1 MCDGL
6 PRSYLIKQLRSDMNI
21 LCHIQR
27 TPGGAEGAEVDVEQ
41 ELKCAIHSIIAEN
54 PNAKQFAVKFC
65 GDGTHVARSAGMCL
79 TSFSVTSPGAR
90 MSKAACH
97 HAVAVV
103 KGQESYTLYNTCFR
117 NIFNSINALAAS
129 KRLDINGEEM
139 AIDVYLGG
147 DYKFLLM
154 VLGMAGA
161 TSNHACIYCRVHSNE
176 RGDMAKPEDF
186 YWDDHVVR
194 SMSDIS
200 KHAQSNSYGCRSEPL
215 VKLPLTHVVMDELHM
230 MLRITDRLL
239 SNLIEDATDYD
250 AKEKNGILPKSNV
263 LHLDELVKSIEL
275 CGVSFRIWET
285 RDPSG
290 RGTGKLEF
298 TSLMGEEK
306 KKLLRRLPSKLT
318 ERDALHPNSKHT
330 VIEIW
335 QKLEALYA
343 VVNHEYSDLNAV
355 LSAGIFTLANEWVK
369 LFITLEGKRKGYET
383 KRVTPYMHCLVY
395 HVPRLI
401 KEQLGIKK
409 FSAQGMEKLND
420 IAKSV
425 HLQHSN
431 KIDACASILKA
442 SLRQLHL
449 QDQRRESREYT
460 KRKLDYWQEGIFSKR
475 QRVPI
480 SNLVSGSD
488 RVDACNVNHL
498 TVVEVKAKLKS
509 LGVSTRLRNEQ
520 KLRALLKQT
529 QEQQSL
535 TSE

>member
-1 MCDGL
+1 
-6 PRSYLIKQLRSDMNI
+6 
-21 LCHIQR
+21 
-27 TPGGAEGAEVDVEQ
+27 
-41 ELKCAIHSIIAEN
+41 
-54 PNAKQFAVKFC
+54 
-65 GDGTHVARSAGMCL
+65 
-79 TSFSVTSPGAR
+79 
-90 MSKAACH
+90 
-97 HAVAVV
+97 
-103 KGQESYTLYNTCFR
+103 
-117 NIFNSINALAAS
+117 
-129 KRLDINGEEM
+129 
-139 AIDVYLGG
+139 
-147 DYKFLLM
+147 M
-154 VLGMAGA
+154 V
-161 TSNHACIYCRVHSNE
+161 
-176 RGDMAKPEDF
+176 KPEDF
-186 YWDDHVVR
+186 YWDDDVVR

-290 RGTGKLEF
+290 KGTGKLEF

-306 KKLLRRLPSKLT
+306 KKLLRRLPSKLA
-318 ERDALHPNSKHT
+318 ERDALHPNSKNT

-335 QKLEALYA
+335 QKFEALYA

-355 LSAGIFTLANEWVK
+355 LSAGVFTLANEWVK

-460 KRKLDYWQEGIFSKR
+460 KRKHDYWQEDILTKR

-480 SNLVSGSD
+480 SNLVSGSERD
-488 RVDACNVNHL
+488 NDSNVNQL

-520 KLRALLKQT
+520 TLRALLKQT

-535 TSE
+535 TPELMTCFLFVYSLPFRI